1 MTNAI
6 RRDPLNPQAEALQD
20 AQTEIKLL
28 MKEALLKGLSQSF
41 VSGRVRQIVK
51 RALAKVRSP
60 TLREDARKSLTQFA
74 RHVYAEMQR
83 RLSYAVILAALIVTG
98 RRPATQKQKRDAQ
111 NVIRHA
117 GVIPPT
123 ADPEASS
130 PVDGIDYATYRGG
143 RRYMERVTKAM
154 TQLAD
159 ARAMDPNDVSGRN
172 SLRNL
177 AEMQVR
183 YEAQQNDIESF
194 RARGIKLVI
203 CSSHADCSDRCYP
216 WQGRV
221 YSLDGTS
228 GRTADGHSFVPLENA
243 TDRFYTTKSG
253 RTYKNG
259 LLGFNCRHVLSE
271 YRPGMTAPHVSRKVQ
286 EQEYAVNIRQREY
299 ERGIIR
305 AKERALMYR
314 SVDPSRARRYREE
327 ALRLN
332 REYIAFSKAHD
343 RAYYPDRTK
352 LL

>member
-1 MTNAI
+1 MTGAI
-6 RRDPLNPQAEALQD
+6 RRDPLNPQAEALQN

-28 MKEALLKGLSQSF
+28 MKEALLQGLAPAS
-41 VSGRVRQIVK
+41 VSGRVQQIVK

-74 RHVYAEMQR
+74 RYVYAEMQR
-83 RLSYAVILAALIVTG
+83 KLSHAAILAAMVVTG
-98 RRPATQKQKRDAQ
+98 ARAATSRQKREAQ
-111 NVIRHA
+111 KVIRRT
-117 GVIPPT
+117 GVIPAT

-130 PVDGIDYATYRGG
+130 PVDGVDYATYRGG
-143 RRYMERVTKAM
+143 RRYMENVTRAL

-159 ARAMDPNDVSGRN
+159 ARALDPGDLTGRN

-183 YEAQQNDIESF
+183 YEAQQNDIENF
-194 RARGIKLVI
+194 RAQGVKLVI
-203 CSSHADCSDRCYP
+203 CSSHADCSERCYP

-228 GRTADGHSFVPLENA
+228 GRTADGHRFVPLETA

-259 LLGFNCRHVLSE
+259 LLGFNCRHVLTE
-271 YRPGMTAPHVSRKVQ
+271 YRPGMTAPHVSREVQ
-286 EQEYAVNIRQREY
+286 QREYAVNNRQREY
-299 ERGIIR
+299 ERGILKAR
-305 AKERALMYR
+305 ERALMYR
-314 SVDPSRARRYREE
+314 SIDPSRAKKYREE
-327 ALRLN
+327 AIRLN